1 MKLII
6 VMHYF
11 KGRKILII
19 KHACVM
25 CILKNRRRYLQEDEG
40 LPKDHPNVS
49 HNTIVTDKLA
59 DARKWRQQRLTEVG
73 QPQVSLRCHQHHPFL
88 RAVHRQLAG
97 GKHPQPPSHWVQVHK
112 GLGKRTS
119 SDPVAAVGHHH
130 RRRGR
135 RRVQGCTRGGL
146 GNHRGRRGS
155 WCRVASAVMAPQAL
169 PCSAVLK
176 ISSSPI
182 TIWPVTHNC
191 MLY

>member
-49 HNTIVTDKLA
+49 HNTVVTDKLA

-112 GLGKRTS
+112 GLGKRRPEHGGRPLRLIRWRRLVIITG
-119 SDPVAAVGHHH
+119 DAEEEEYRGVLVVVWEIIEVGEDLGVAW
-130 RRRGR
+130 RR
-135 RRVQGCTRGGL
+135 
-146 GNHRGRRGS
+146 
-155 WCRVASAVMAPQAL
+155 P
-169 PCSAVLK
+169 
-176 ISSSPI
+176 
-182 TIWPVTHNC
+182 
-191 MLY
+191 